1 MAANDIPIL
10 LSNEEIINLFYA
22 AFASYG
28 LPEWT
33 LVRMP
38 GNVNVKRKK
47 IKRHIL
53 NGWRFRKHSSKAFFP
68 CQKCLKARKEND
80 NWFWVSAY
88 GTVLFRARFDEYTD
102 EYGDLC
108 DVGKSCLLLQFT
120 DKRFRAVN
128 DTTIGVEFGNQFVT
142 IDGKSIKLQI
152 WDTAGQEIFRSIT
165 RSYYRAAAAAFL
177 VYDISKRKTF
187 DHMTMWLN
195 EMQEYSTSDMIFVL
209 VGNKCDLS
217 DEREVQKEEGE
228 AFAQKHEIM
237 FMETSA
243 KTATNVEE
251 VFVSTA
257 FKIYDKI
264 KTGVIDP
271 TNEMNGI
278 MLGRP
283 QPNADDPKHDSKCSP
298 PPVMPI
304 DDICANATWHQNGI
318 IVAGG
323 NGDGS
328 ALNQL
333 NGPEELF
340 VDDNSAIYT
349 IDQIIECFTPTVSS
363 DRVVAGG
370 NEAGSQD
377 SQLNYVTEVLVDKN
391 GTMFICDYD
400 NQRVQQWFK
409 NDNHGQTIIANIA
422 CFGLAMDNKGSLYI
436 SDYVK
441 HQLTKWP
448 DGQVVAGGNQE
459 GSAINQLSEP
469 VHIFV
474 DQDYSVFVADFR
486 NDRLMKWPVGA
497 KEGIV
502 IADGNGHGDDI
513 NQLKE

>member
-1 MAANDIPIL
+1 MPRL
-10 LSNEEIINLFYA
+10 LPTAYQ
-22 AFASYG
+22 
-28 LPEWT
+28 
-33 LVRMP
+33 
-38 GNVNVKRKK
+38 
-47 IKRHIL
+47 
-53 NGWRFRKHSSKAFFP
+53 NGH
-68 CQKCLKARKEND
+68 
-80 NWFWVSAY
+80 
-88 GTVLFRARFDEYTD
+88 
-102 EYGDLC
+102 
-108 DVGKSCLLLQFT
+108 
-120 DKRFRAVN
+120 
-128 DTTIGVEFGNQFVT
+128 
-142 IDGKSIKLQI
+142 
-152 WDTAGQEIFRSIT
+152 
-165 RSYYRAAAAAFL
+165 
-177 VYDISKRKTF
+177 
-187 DHMTMWLN
+187 
-195 EMQEYSTSDMIFVL
+195 
-209 VGNKCDLS
+209 CDLS

-283 QPNADDPKHDSKCSP
+283 QPNADDPKHDSKCLDIALQILCPAILPTTTP

-486 NDRLMKWPVGA
+486 NDLIVDKLGNVYIVDSDNHRVVRWLKGSKSGSVIIGGRDSGS
-497 KEGIV
+497 GIDQLSGPTDM
-502 IADGNGHGDDI
+502 AFDRQGN
-513 NQLKE
+513 L